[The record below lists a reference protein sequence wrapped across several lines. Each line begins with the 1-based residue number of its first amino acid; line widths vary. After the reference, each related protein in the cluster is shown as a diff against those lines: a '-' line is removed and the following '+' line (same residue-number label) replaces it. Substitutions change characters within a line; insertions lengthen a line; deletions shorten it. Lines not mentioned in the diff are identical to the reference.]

1 MRTLTL
7 DLLRHGETTAS
18 GIYQGVTDV
27 VLSERGQAQMQA
39 ALDVSSGW
47 QNALSSPLRRCAEM
61 TSFLSQQHDLTSET
75 ALWLQEYD
83 FGRWD
88 GRSQKDVYA
97 EMPEQVERFWQD
109 PERYPPPGGET
120 LVQLQQRVVSG
131 IEQLWTQA
139 QSEHV
144 LLLTHGGV
152 IRACVGWCLQ
162 VPAQRWVHMRLDHAC
177 FTRLCLYEDGE
188 GFWPEVSQL
197 NSPGLPSV
205 TGR

>member
-18 GIYQGVTDV
+18 GIYQGLTDV
-27 VLSERGQAQMQA
+27 ALSARGQAQMQA
-39 ALDVSSGW
+39 ALAMPSGW
-47 QNALSSPLRRCAEM
+47 QNVLSSPLRRCADLA
-61 TSFLSQQHDLTSET
+61 SFLSQQHGLTSET

-83 FGRWD
+83 FGIWD

-97 EMPEQVERFWQD
+97 ETPEQVEQFWQN
-109 PERYPPPGGET
+109 PQRYPPPGGET
-120 LVQLQQRVVSG
+120 VDQLQQRVVSG
-131 IEQLWTQA
+131 IEELWAHA
-139 QSEHV
+139 QNEHL

-162 VPAQRWVHMRLDHAC
+162 IPAQRWVHMRLDHAC
-177 FTRLCLYEDGE
+177 FTRIRLYEDRE